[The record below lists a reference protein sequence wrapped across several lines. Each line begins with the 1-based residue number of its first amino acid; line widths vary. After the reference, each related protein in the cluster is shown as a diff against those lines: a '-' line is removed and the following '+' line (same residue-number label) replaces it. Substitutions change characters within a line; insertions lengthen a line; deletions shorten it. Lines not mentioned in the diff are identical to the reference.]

1 MARAFT
7 EEMEQ
12 TPVLEDA
19 LLDQL
24 GDMWAT
30 EDKKKFPTF
39 LAYLNYQVYET
50 DRARVRRVRR
60 REEKEFRIRKA
71 LRASRGHRES

>member
-12 TPVLEDA
+12 TPILEDA

-24 GDMWAT
+24 GDMWVA
-30 EDKKKFPTF
+30 ENKKKFPTF

-50 DRARVRRVRR
+50 DRARVRRVKR
-60 REEKEFRIRKA
+60 REERKFRIRKA
-71 LRASRGHRES
+71 LSASRGHKES

>member
-12 TPVLEDA
+12 TPILEDA

-30 EDKKKFPTF
+30 GDKKKFPTF
-39 LAYLNYQVYET
+39 LAYLNYQVYEI

-71 LRASRGHRES
+71 LSASRSHRES